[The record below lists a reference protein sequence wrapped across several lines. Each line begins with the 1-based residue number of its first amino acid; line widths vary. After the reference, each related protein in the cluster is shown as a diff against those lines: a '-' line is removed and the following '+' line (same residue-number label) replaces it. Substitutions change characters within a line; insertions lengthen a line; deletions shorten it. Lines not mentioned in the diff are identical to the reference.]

1 MSRNLKLS
9 APLQGAL
16 YMTAAAFFF
25 SIMNY
30 LVRLAAEELDPIE
43 VAFFR
48 NLFALLFMLPWLLR
62 VGRSGLATKRLGGH
76 VWRALLGMCAMACAP
91 SMRTLAPTS
100 CARRMMVSSGCTMPS
115 ALDTWPTATMAV
127 RELSLD

>member
-1 MSRNLKLS
+1 MSVSSVFSSRSFNLS

-30 LVRLAAEELDPIE
+30 LVRLAAEELEPIE

-62 VGRSGLATKRLGGH
+62 VGWSGLATKRLGIH
-76 VWRALLGMCAMACAP
+76 IWRAVLGMGAMACWFYGAGRPP
-91 SMRTLAPTS
+91 SS
-100 CARRMMVSSGCTMPS
+100 VSSAC
-115 ALDTWPTATMAV
+115 L
-127 RELSLD
+127 